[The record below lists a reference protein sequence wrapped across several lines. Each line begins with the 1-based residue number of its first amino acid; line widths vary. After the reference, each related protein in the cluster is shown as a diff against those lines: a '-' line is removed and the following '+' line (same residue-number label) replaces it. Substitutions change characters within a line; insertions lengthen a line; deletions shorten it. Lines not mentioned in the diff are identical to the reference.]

1 MDLRKCLLTKN
12 ECYITGTK
20 ITPGGIMWH
29 STGADNPN
37 LKRYIPNYDGK
48 VGDNAYG
55 NHWDQYRPDGKQ
67 ICVHAFI
74 GKDASGKV
82 ATYQTLPFTMRG
94 WHAGGS
100 ANNKYIGF
108 EICEDGL
115 NDKSYF
121 DKVYKEAVEFTAYLC
136 KTYGLDPM
144 GKNVI
149 IDHVTGYELGI
160 ASGHGDVRQWFSRYG
175 KTLKNIREDV
185 KKAMGGTVT
194 PEKTE
199 EMYRVRKSWSDSK
212 SQIGAYKTLANA
224 KKKADENPGYSVY
237 NSAGECVYGEVPT
250 TQPDNKSFMVRVN
263 IKNLNVRKGPGAKN
277 YASVGYCPVGS
288 YTIVETKVADGYT
301 WGRLASGLG
310 WIALDYAER
319 L

>member
-12 ECYITGTK
+12 ECYIAGGK
-20 ITPGGIMWH
+20 ITPGGVMWH
-29 STGADNPN
+29 STGANNPN

-48 VGDNAYG
+48 VGENAYG
-55 NHWDQYRPDGKQ
+55 NHWDQYRPGGKQ

-74 GKDASGKV
+74 GKDASGKI
-82 ATYQTLPFTMRG
+82 ATYQTLPFTMKG

-136 KTYGLDPM
+136 KTYELDPM

-149 IDHVTGYELGI
+149 IDHVTGSELGI
-160 ASGHGDVRQWFSRYG
+160 ASDHGDVRHWFSRYG

-185 KKAMGGTVT
+185 KKAMGGTVVT
-194 PEKTE
+194 PETTKSL
-199 EMYRVRKSWSDSK
+199 YRVRKSWSDSN
-212 SQIGAYKTLANA
+212 SQIGAYSRLGNA
-224 KKKADENPGYSVY
+224 KKACKSGYYVFDESGKVVY
-237 NSAGECVYGEVPT
+237 PETSSNSTASYKVKVTVDSLNIRSGAGTDY
-250 TQPDNKSFMVRVN
+250 N
-263 IKNLNVRKGPGAKN
+263 IVGCIDDKG
-277 YASVGYCPVGS
+277 V
-288 YTIVETKVADGYT
+288 YTITEISGD
-301 WGRLASGLG
+301 WGKLKSGAG
-310 WIALDYAER
+310 WINLKYTNR
-319 L
+319 I